1 MKESIYVGID
11 ISKQTIDM
19 LVYPTGESCDFT
31 NDNIGIEKAIVWLQ
45 KITPT
50 LIVMEAT
57 GGLELP
63 LYIALEMAKYR
74 IAVVNPRQ
82 VRDFAKATGRL
93 AKTDKLDAGILAFYA
108 ATLKPEPRPFPEQA
122 LRELKARVVRRQQ
135 IVDMISTE
143 KNRLSSSQ
151 DEITKA
157 EIKAHI
163 DWLKSQLEAVNKDIT
178 KRLDANPVWQEKAKL
193 LKSVPGV
200 GPVLASTLIAQ
211 LPELGQTNRCE
222 AAALVGVAPM
232 NHDSGSHKGQRSIM
246 GGRCRIRGPLYMG
259 TLSAVRYNPVIRDFF
274 HRLIADGK
282 ATRVALIAC
291 MRKLLSILNAMVK
304 HNTYW
309 KNPILI
315 NDPVFA

>member
-1 MKESIYVGID
+1 MKENSYIGID

-19 LVYPTGESCDFT
+19 LVYPTGEICDFA
-31 NDNIGIEKAIVWLQ
+31 NDNIGIEKAVAWIQNV
-45 KITPT
+45 TPA

-63 LYIALEMAKYR
+63 LYIALEMAQCR

-82 VRDFAKATGRL
+82 VRDFARATGRL
-93 AKTDKLDAGILAFYA
+93 AKTDKLDASILAFYA

-135 IVDMISTE
+135 IVDMIATE

-151 DEITKA
+151 DKITKE
-157 EIKAHI
+157 EIEAHI
-163 DWLKSQLEAVNKDIT
+163 VWLKSQLDIVNKDIT
-178 KRLDANPVWQEKAKL
+178 KRLNENPVWQEKAKL

-200 GPVLASTLIAQ
+200 GPVLASTLIAE
-211 LPELGQTNRCE
+211 LPELGKTNRCE

-232 NHDSGSHKGQRSIM
+232 NHDSGSHKGPRSIT

-259 TLSAVRYNPVIRDFF
+259 TLSAVRYNPVIRDFY
-274 HRLIADGK
+274 HRLKADGK
-282 ATRVALIAC
+282 ATRVAMVAC

-309 KNPILI
+309 KCPVLI
-315 NDPVFA
+315 TNTVLV